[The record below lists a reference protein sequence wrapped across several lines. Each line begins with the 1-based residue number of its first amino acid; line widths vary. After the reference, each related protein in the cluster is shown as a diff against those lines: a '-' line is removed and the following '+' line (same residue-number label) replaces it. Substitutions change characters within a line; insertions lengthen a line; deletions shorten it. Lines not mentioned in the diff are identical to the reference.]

1 MIEFTP
7 ATASDLPKIVA
18 IYNETI
24 PTHQATADLQPQTVA
39 EKQAWFAAHNNDFPA
54 WMIQVDHKIVGWLT
68 LSAYSD
74 RSAYDQTAEISLYLD
89 VAARGHH
96 VGSAA
101 LAFVDREAPKHD
113 LTTVLARI
121 FGHNQASR
129 NLFTKFGYDHWGHLP
144 AIAILPEGEA
154 DLEVYG
160 KHFKSR
166 A

>member
-1 MIEFTP
+1 
-7 ATASDLPKIVA
+7 
-18 IYNETI
+18 
-24 PTHQATADLQPQTVA
+24 
-39 EKQAWFAAHNNDFPA
+39 
-54 WMIQVDHKIVGWLT
+54 MIQVDHKIVGWLT

>member
-39 EKQAWFAAHNNDFPA
+39 EKQAWFAAHNNHFPA

-101 LAFVDREAPKHD
+101 LAFVDREAPKHE
-113 LTTVLARI
+113 LPLFSPEFLGITKPVATCSPNSVMTTGAICQPSLSCQKEKRI
-121 FGHNQASR
+121 
-129 NLFTKFGYDHWGHLP
+129 
-144 AIAILPEGEA
+144 
-154 DLEVYG
+154 
-160 KHFKSR
+160 
-166 A
+166 

>member
-7 ATASDLPKIVA
+7 ATTSDLPKIVA

-39 EKQAWFAAHNNDFPA
+39 EKQAWFAAHNNHFPA

-74 RSAYDQTAEISLYLD
+74 RSAYDQTAEISFYLD

-101 LAFVDREAPKHD
+101 LTFVDCPAPKHD
-113 LTTVLARI
+113 LTTDLART
-121 FGHNQASR
+121 FGHIQVTR
-129 NLFTKFGYDHWGHLP
+129 NLFTQFVYASWRQPPAFANLP
-144 AIAILPEGEA
+144 AGYAALA
-154 DLEVYG
+154 RYAT
-160 KHFKSR
+160 HFKRR